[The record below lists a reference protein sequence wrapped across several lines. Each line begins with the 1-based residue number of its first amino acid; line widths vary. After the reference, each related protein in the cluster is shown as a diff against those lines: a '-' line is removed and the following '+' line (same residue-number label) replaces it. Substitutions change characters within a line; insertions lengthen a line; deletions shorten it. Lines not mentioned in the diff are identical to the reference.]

1 MSTPSWMSTP
11 MPAAPA
17 SVPAGTPFV
26 VAGAVPMTAPVT
38 QAVPA
43 QFWGPQPKPKR
54 VYEVTLIDGVFA
66 LVTLVVGY
74 LWWDWLLPRS
84 AVYPIPM
91 GEAYIDRLPGIGVT
105 AFFVV
110 ALAVSILYYRL
121 KGLRLSPAATIGAAL
136 ILLASVPFALYYSTP
151 LHVLLGMG
159 LLAGFVTWHA
169 FASRTACSRGL
180 DAGIVIDAVNQWF
193 PAPFTNLGAWW
204 SGFGQL
210 LRKHEKSKQVVIV
223 LVGVFVSLP
232 IIIAVIALLMSADA
246 GFQNLMHDIGR
257 AFGRFNFTRFFW
269 QTIGAVPIALFASA
283 LLYANATRQGTN
295 AATRDGAER
304 VRLGAQKI
312 PASALVAPVVILDV
326 IYVAFF
332 AAMGTYLFSG
342 FFGNLPNGFTY
353 SDYARRGFFEL
364 AVVAAINGMMI
375 AFCYLFAG
383 RRGAYSPALRWTSV
397 VLCVLT
403 ILLIAT
409 SIAKMVLY
417 IDAYGLT
424 RLRFFTM
431 AFMIVL
437 AVIFGLVLVRHLRV
451 FAVSRPI
458 IVVILLA
465 FIGLAWANPEGIIAR
480 YDVAR
485 YQSGSLA
492 TVDIDY
498 LSTLGDAAIPA
509 IASLANDKNSAVA
522 AAAQKVLTERGD
534 ENQAPM
540 AWMSWTW
547 QSQTA
552 SDLTRDR

>member
-1 MSTPSWMSTP
+1 MSTTVSDQTMPQAEPATP
-11 MPAAPA
+11 ATA
-17 SVPAGTPFV
+17 
-26 VAGAVPMTAPVT
+26 TAPVIPAMPGT
-38 QAVPA
+38 PGQPVLMYYVPPA
-43 QFWGPQPKPKR
+43 PKPKR
-54 VYEVTLIDGVFA
+54 VYAVGLVDGLFA

-74 LWWDWLLPRS
+74 LWWDWLFPRS

-105 AFFVV
+105 AFFVLAV
-110 ALAVSILYYRL
+110 AVSILYYRL
-121 KGLRLSPAATIGAAL
+121 KGIRLSQPAIVGAAL
-136 ILLASVPFALYYSTP
+136 IAFASVPFALYYATP
-151 LHVLLGMG
+151 LHFLLGMA
-159 LLAGFVTWHA
+159 LVAGFVTWHA
-169 FASRTACSRGL
+169 VASRTACSRGL

-204 SGFGQL
+204 SGFTQL

-223 LVGVFVSLP
+223 IVGVFVSLP

-246 GFQNLMHDIGR
+246 GFQNLITDIGR
-257 AFGRFNFTRFFW
+257 AFSRFNFNRFFW
-269 QTIGAVPIALFASA
+269 QTIGAIPIALFASA
-283 LLYANATRQGTN
+283 LLYANANRQGTN
-295 AATRDGAER
+295 VATRDGAER

-312 PASALVAPVVILDV
+312 PASALAAPVVILDV
-326 IYVAFF
+326 IYIAFF

-342 FFGNLPNGFTY
+342 FGGHLPDGFTY
-353 SDYARRGFFEL
+353 ADYARRGFFEL
-364 AVVAAINGMMI
+364 AVVAAINGLMI
-375 AFCYLFAG
+375 AFCYLFTA
-383 RRGAYSPALRWTSV
+383 RRGSGYSPALRLTGV
-397 VLCVLT
+397 ALCVLT
-403 ILLIAT
+403 LLLIAT

-437 AVIFGLVLVRHLRV
+437 AVIFGLVLVRHLKE

-458 IVVILLA
+458 IIVILVA

-485 YQSGSLA
+485 YQSGSLK
-492 TVDIDY
+492 TIDIDY
-498 LSTLGDAAIPA
+498 LSTLGDAAIPS
-509 IASLANDKNSAVA
+509 IASLANDRNAVVST
-522 AAAQKVLTERGD
+522 AAQKVLTERGY

-547 QSQTA
+547 QGQTA
-552 SDLTRDR
+552 SDLAGR